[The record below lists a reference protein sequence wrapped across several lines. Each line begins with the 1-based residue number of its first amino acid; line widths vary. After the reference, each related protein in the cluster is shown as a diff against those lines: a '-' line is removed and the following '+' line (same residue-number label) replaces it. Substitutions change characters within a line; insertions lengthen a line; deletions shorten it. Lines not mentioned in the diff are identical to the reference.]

1 MAWKDLILADWKII
15 LDKIY
20 DICIYMET
28 CMYIYR
34 ETHIYIYIY
43 IQIYIEREREKIY
56 TYIIYIY
63 IHCGFK
69 AECWCLRVLRENR
82 NYIVMRVFMCILGDG
97 IWMYEGI

>member
-1 MAWKDLILADWKII
+1 
-15 LDKIY
+15 
-20 DICIYMET
+20 
-28 CMYIYR
+28 MYIYIWKHVYIGK
-34 ETHIYIYIY
+34 HIYIYIY
-43 IQIYIEREREKIY
+43 IQIYIEREREKKY
-56 TYIIYIY
+56 THILYIY